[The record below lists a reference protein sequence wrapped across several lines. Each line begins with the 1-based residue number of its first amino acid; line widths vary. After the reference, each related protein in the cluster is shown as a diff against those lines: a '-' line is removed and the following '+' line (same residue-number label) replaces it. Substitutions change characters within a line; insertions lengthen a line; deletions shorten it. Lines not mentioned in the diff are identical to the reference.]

1 MPTNPPVATPV
12 TTRREGWGHWGL
24 LPLNTERSA
33 ANKGAGSHPLQIL
46 GEFPEHCV
54 YIIIYGMPIYW
65 LANLRPGL
73 EPFLLHFLL
82 VWLVVFC
89 CRVMA
94 LAAAALLPTFHMSSF
109 FGNALYNSFYLT
121 GGFMISLD
129 NLWTGEVGSPHL
141 LKLFEAFCGWISLL
155 SSGVV
160 SSLLHPNSELGA
172 DSKEGLHGGVGQ
184 MASSHTARLTSRGHL

>member
-1 MPTNPPVATPV
+1 M
-12 TTRREGWGHWGL
+12 
-24 LPLNTERSA
+24 
-33 ANKGAGSHPLQIL
+33 Q
-46 GEFPEHCV
+46 
-54 YIIIYGMPIYW
+54 
-65 LANLRPGL
+65 
-73 EPFLLHFLL
+73 
-82 VWLVVFC
+82 
-89 CRVMA
+89 
-94 LAAAALLPTFHMSSF
+94 ALLPTFHMSSF

-172 DSKEGLHGGVGQ
+172 DSKEGLHGGVRQ
-184 MASSHTARLTSRGHL
+184 MASSHTAQLTSRGHL

>member
-94 LAAAALLPTFHMSSF
+94 LAAAALLPTCPGRGLLGSLGIGDQMP
-109 FGNALYNSFYLT
+109 T
-121 GGFMISLD
+121 ISLK
-129 NLWTGEVGSPHL
+129 LPAPTAVGSVTH
-141 LKLFEAFCGWISLL
+141 
-155 SSGVV
+155 
-160 SSLLHPNSELGA
+160 
-172 DSKEGLHGGVGQ
+172 
-184 MASSHTARLTSRGHL
+184 

>member
-1 MPTNPPVATPV
+1 MPTNPPVATPL
-12 TTRREGWGHWGL
+12 TTRRDGWGHGGL

-33 ANKGAGSHPLQIL
+33 ADKGAGSHALQIL
-46 GEFPEHCV
+46 GELPEHCI
-54 YIIIYGMPIYW
+54 YIVVYGMPIYW

-73 EPFLLHFLL
+73 EPFLLHVLL

-89 CRVMA
+89 CRAMA

-129 NLWTGEVGSPHL
+129 NLWTGELGSPHL
-141 LKLFEAFCGWISLL
+141 LKLFEARWGWVSLL
-155 SSGVV
+155 SSGAV
-160 SSLLHPNSELGA
+160 SSSLRSRSELGA
-172 DSKEGLHGGVGQ
+172 GSK
-184 MASSHTARLTSRGHL
+184 